1 MTPTIVLPAQSAA
14 KGPPRPENHASFETH
29 KETAPMAKRRKTTQ
43 TPITRCA
50 RQGDVLVLRR
60 DAGIPTGATEKPRDA
75 GRVVLAYGE
84 VTGHAHAFRD
94 PGVCS
99 LRAEGVAFDLLRV
112 TEGVALLQHEEH
124 ATIPVGPGTYEVR
137 IQRTYDW
144 STEASRAVED

>member
-1 MTPTIVLPAQSAA
+1 
-14 KGPPRPENHASFETH
+14 
-29 KETAPMAKRRKTTQ
+29 MAKRRTTTPTQ

-60 DAGIPTGATEKPRDA
+60 DGIPPGATEKPRDA

-137 IQRTYDW
+137 IQREYDW
-144 STEASRAVED
+144 ASEASRAVAD